1 MAERVSVTERMSM
14 TERMSWKEIQEKYP
28 EQWVAL
34 EDVVYINNETAFI
47 SDEAE
52 KDTYG
57 VGFYNLKETI

>member
-47 SDEAE
+47 SD
-52 KDTYG
+52 
-57 VGFYNLKETI
+57 